1 MFKILEK
8 VKQKNSTTPPKIRE
22 SREETERRNGCGCTR
37 YELDHEKV
45 CRFSQETAQMLKK
58 LRGYLKT
65 SRARPVSATISIYY
79 TGT

>member
-1 MFKILEK
+1 M
-8 VKQKNSTTPPKIRE
+8 
-22 SREETERRNGCGCTR
+22 ERGNGCGCTR

-65 SRARPVSATISIYY
+65 SRARPVSATIWIYY